1 MVDRPPSSPQGAMG
15 LERLYCLVTR
25 VTRPQP
31 LGRGE
36 PNGVCALFL
45 HVGAEPEQRP
55 VQHTAG
61 AESGGERVTLGPTP
75 PDQRKGL
82 QMEDKA
88 SNGRSSQRGGV
99 EVYTEWGS
107 GAVGVP

>member
-1 MVDRPPSSPQGAMG
+1 MG
-15 LERLYCLVTR
+15 LERLDYPVTR
-25 VTRPQP
+25 MTRPQS

-36 PNGVCALFL
+36 PSRVCALLL

-75 PDQRKGL
+75 PDHRKGL
-82 QMEDKA
+82 QMEET
-88 SNGRSSQRGGV
+88 SQQWKTFSEGGCL
-99 EVYTEWGS
+99 YTKWGGGG
-107 GAVGVP
+107 GAVP